1 MSGEAA
7 VQLSPRRRG
16 PAAIVRSER
25 LLPLAV
31 LLVSVAIAASAPTS
45 AFAAAPALQPGVH
58 VDPGSPA
65 AKEYSIPLQQARGQS
80 PSGPAAGSGG
90 AQSGGG
96 TSAGGLFGSGIKP
109 KTTARVTSAASN
121 PDATHRRHRHHR
133 TSPPS
138 STSSLAGTGAVAVTR
153 AAADTSSSA
162 SGVDWML
169 GAGVLILALGAL
181 GGAAVARFRR
191 RAGTRMS

>member
-1 MSGEAA
+1 M
-7 VQLSPRRRG
+7 
-16 PAAIVRSER
+16 RSER
-25 LLPLAV
+25 LLLLAV
-31 LLVSVAIAASAPTS
+31 LLVSGAIAASAPTS

-96 TSAGGLFGSGIKP
+96 TAGGLFGSGIKP

-121 PDATHRRHRHHR
+121 PDATHRRHR
-133 TSPPS
+133 TSLPS

-153 AAADTSSSA
+153 AAADTSGSA